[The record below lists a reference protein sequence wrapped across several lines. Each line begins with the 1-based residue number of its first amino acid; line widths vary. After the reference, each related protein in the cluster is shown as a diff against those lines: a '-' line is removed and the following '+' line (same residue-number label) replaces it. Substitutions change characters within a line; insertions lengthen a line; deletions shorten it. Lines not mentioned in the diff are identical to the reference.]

1 MGGGVGVLGV
11 LAEVVAGVDT
21 LGCDVRQVVSMLRR
35 AGVGRLKRPAV
46 RAPRVVDLGC
56 GRGELA
62 VAVAA
67 AMEAEVVGVDGHAAF
82 VRLARERAADAGAE
96 VPGRCRFVTGDVRKL
111 PRLVREGSFDAAV
124 MLNVMPCGP
133 AVKILRRLVKPGGVY
148 VFDDA
153 MPLSRRG
160 VVRVEEMEEAVA
172 AAGDEVVECRF
183 MSLRRLAS
191 ARKRLETMRRRVE
204 RGGFGDGRALR
215 AARVMV
221 EHHEAA
227 LSLLGRE
234 LMPVVMMARRTF
246 DAVTP

>member
-35 AGVGRLKRPAV
+35 AGVGSMKRPV
-46 RAPRVVDLGC
+46 RPVARVVDLGC

-62 VAVAA
+62 VAIAA
-67 AMEAEVVGVDGHAAF
+67 AMEAEVVGIDGHAAF
-82 VRLARERAADAGAE
+82 VRLARERATAAGAE
-96 VPGRCRFVTGDVRKL
+96 VAARCKFIKGDVRRL

-133 AVKILRRLVKPGGVY
+133 AVKMLRRLVKPGGVY

-160 VVRVEEMEEAVA
+160 VVRVEEMEKAVA

-183 MSLRRLAS
+183 MSARRLAA

-204 RGGFGDGRALR
+204 RGGLSDGRALR
-215 AARVMV
+215 AANVMV

>member
-11 LAEVVAGVDT
+11 LAEVVEGVDT

-35 AGVGRLKRPAV
+35 AGLGSLKRSEW
-46 RAPRVVDLGC
+46 RASRMVDLGC

-67 AMEAEVVGVDGHAAF
+67 AMGGRVVGVDGHAAF
-82 VRLARERAADAGAE
+82 VRLARERAAGEGAE
-96 VPGRCRFVTGDVRKL
+96 VAARCRFVSGDVRKL

-133 AVKILRRLVKPGGVY
+133 AVRTLRRLVKPGGVY

-153 MPLSRRG
+153 MPMSQRG
-160 VVRVEEMEEAVA
+160 VVRVEEMEEAVVA
-172 AAGDEVVECRF
+172 GGDEVVESRF
-183 MSLRRLAS
+183 MSAGRLAS

-204 RGGFGDGRALR
+204 RGGWGDERAMR
-215 AARVMV
+215 AAREMV

-227 LSLLGRE
+227 LALLGRE
-234 LMPVVMMARRTF
+234 LMPVVMIARRKLG
-246 DAVTP
+246 AATP